1 MNLDKDSASSLV
13 LINPRVK
20 QYLFFKITLKMIK
33 LQENFRSWRFE
44 QSSEELEHFPKTHSE
59 YTP

>member
-33 LQENFRSWRFE
+33 LQENFRS
-44 QSSEELEHFPKTHSE
+44 
-59 YTP
+59 